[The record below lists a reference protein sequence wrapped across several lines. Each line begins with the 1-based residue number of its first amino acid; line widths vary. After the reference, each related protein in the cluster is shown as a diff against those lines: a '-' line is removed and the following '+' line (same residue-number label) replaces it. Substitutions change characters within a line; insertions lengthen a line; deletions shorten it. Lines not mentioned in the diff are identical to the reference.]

1 MMTQDSTAH
10 AQLLFNLASQGD
22 VLATEKLLKHYQPD
36 LRRYA
41 RRHCASDDVDDAVQD
56 ALWILSKNLRALRVA
71 AALSS
76 WLFQVVRRACLRIS
90 VKRRDTVTLDD
101 AEAELASDSQAA
113 HNLRIDLARIFATLP
128 PKYREALMLID
139 VLGHSAEEAA
149 QELGVS
155 VEATKSRLHRG
166 RLLVREALAP
176 QQT

>member
-1 MMTQDSTAH
+1 MMTQDTTAH
-10 AQLLFNLASQGD
+10 AQQLFNLASQGD
-22 VLATEKLLKHYQPD
+22 VQAIEKLLKHCQPD

-56 ALWILSKNLRALRVA
+56 ALWILSKNLGALRAA

-90 VKRRDTVTLDD
+90 LKRRDTVTLDD
-101 AEAELASDSQAA
+101 AEAELASDSQAV

-128 PKYREALMLID
+128 SKYREALMLID

-155 VEATKSRLHRG
+155 VEAAKSRLHRG

-176 QQT
+176 RLT